1 MIVQWSA
8 RSFQHELL
16 PAHAHDCETAFQIR
30 TAVVFWPKSSRSLA
44 RRLRQG
50 SELVMDQ
57 LDRALNKRV
66 LANKF
71 VLVGIVKCVVCVRAC
86 VLGNNCNASLR
97 VYVEV
102 NYPDFF
108 FFSD

>member
-8 RSFQHELL
+8 RIFQYELL

-71 VLVGIVKCVVCVRAC
+71 VLVGIVKCVCACVRTC
-86 VLGNNCNASLR
+86 VVVSCSGFVLVFKSQK
-97 VYVEV
+97 
-102 NYPDFF
+102 
-108 FFSD
+108 